1 MPLKRWSTNPRPPW
15 PLSASRRGLGLLAEP
30 LAMENPKQL
39 KDALLADVAA
49 ASDLDSLEQLRVSAL
64 GRKGRITDLMKGLGG
79 LDPDERKA
87 TGQALNQVKAAVQSA
102 IDARKTDLQDAELD
116 ARLVDEAVD
125 VTLPVEFGGDGR
137 LHPIS
142 QDLGRSDRD
151 LRRDGIFGRR
161 RPGHRR

>member
-1 MPLKRWSTNPRPPW
+1 
-15 PLSASRRGLGLLAEP
+15 
-30 LAMENPKQL
+30 MENPEQL

-87 TGQALNQVKAAVQSA
+87 TGQALNQVKEAVHSA
-102 IDARKTDLQDAELD
+102 IDARKTDLQDVELD

-125 VTLPVEFGGDGR
+125 DVDGEAPVASV
-137 LHPIS
+137 PWA
-142 QDLGRSDRD
+142 
-151 LRRDGIFGRR
+151 
-161 RPGHRR
+161 